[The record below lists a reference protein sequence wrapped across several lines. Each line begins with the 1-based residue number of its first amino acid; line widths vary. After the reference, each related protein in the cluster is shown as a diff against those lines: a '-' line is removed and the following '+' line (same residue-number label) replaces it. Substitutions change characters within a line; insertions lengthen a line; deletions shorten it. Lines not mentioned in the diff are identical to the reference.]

1 MSCSLIAYIPFE
13 IYYYEN
19 LKKKI
24 LDIIVLLIFLPLTA
38 ILFKIC
44 SDVET
49 ISEKTKK
56 LIEDHIINNDIR
68 NYSTEYHITYQ
79 TFNTIFLSKPLNLSL
94 LGLKTISFA
103 TIGFVI
109 LFIISNLQNFVNI
122 KEFIETRI
130 A

>member
-1 MSCSLIAYIPFE
+1 MNCSLIAYIPFE

-19 LKKKI
+19 LKKKV
-24 LDIIVLLIFLPLTA
+24 LDIIALLIFLPLTA

-49 ISEKTKK
+49 ISEKTKN
-56 LIEDHIINNDIR
+56 LIEDHIMNNGIR
-68 NYSTEYHITYQ
+68 NYSTEYHIIYQ
-79 TFNTIFLSKPLNLSL
+79 TFNTILLSKPLNLSL

-103 TIGFVI
+103 TIGFII
-109 LFIISNLQNFVNI
+109 LFIISNLQTFVNM

-130 A
+130 N

>member
-1 MSCSLIAYIPFE
+1 M
-13 IYYYEN
+13 
-19 LKKKI
+19 
-24 LDIIVLLIFLPLTA
+24 
-38 ILFKIC
+38 
-44 SDVET
+44 
-49 ISEKTKK
+49 
-56 LIEDHIINNDIR
+56 NNKIR
-68 NYSTEYHITYQ
+68 NYSTEYHIAYQ

-109 LFIISNLQNFVNI
+109 LFIISNLQNFVDI